1 MQNSYSK
8 SSRQVLEIAQEQAKE
23 FHHRLVGTEHVL
35 LALVIEA
42 DGKAGQDPADHE
54 RDADRSQGRN
64 RALHGLRS
72 AAP

>member
-35 LALVIEA
+35 W
-42 DGKAGQDPADHE
+42 PW
-54 RDADRSQGRN
+54 
-64 RALHGLRS
+64 
-72 AAP
+72 